1 MIRNPTIAQ
10 IQSKVAFLNRV
21 LPGHEIVAAGGVLRD
36 IILGKPIKD
45 IDFFISGGPSD
56 HFEKAWEPLKREFAC
71 GHHTRDR
78 AYVGCENL
86 SGSGGF
92 SSGYGGRHEDAPALM
107 TVSDDSYSAFWVAEY
122 FDGWY
127 GYPTQLVYVFDGE
140 VRTEVFEKFDFAL
153 SRVWADATRLRWSPE
168 FASDRDNKRLTLFDS
183 GWGKTAADRVARLR
197 EKFSDYR
204 FVNRSSTPFH
214 EPCKHTFPEVNQD
227 RCANCG
233 LTGFQIR
240 SKA

>member
-45 IDFFISGGPSD
+45 LDFFISGGPRD
-56 HFEKAWEPLKREFAC
+56 HFEKAWGPLAQEFSLGYHA
-71 GHHTRDR
+71 RDQ
-78 AYVGCENL
+78 YKVCFNNL

-92 SSGYGGRHEDAPALM
+92 SSGYGGRREDEPAKLHGWEEP
-107 TVSDDSYSAFWVAEY
+107 VAVKDSAYKNFWVAEY
-122 FDGWY
+122 DNGWY

-140 VRTEVFEKFDFAL
+140 VREEVFKKFDFAL
-153 SRVWADATRLRWSPE
+153 TRVWADATRLRWSPE

-197 EKFSDYR
+197 AKFSDYR
-204 FVNRSSTPFH
+204 FVNRSSQQFL
-214 EPCKHTFPEVNQD
+214 EVEVP
-227 RCANCG
+227 
-233 LTGFQIR
+233 
-240 SKA
+240 K